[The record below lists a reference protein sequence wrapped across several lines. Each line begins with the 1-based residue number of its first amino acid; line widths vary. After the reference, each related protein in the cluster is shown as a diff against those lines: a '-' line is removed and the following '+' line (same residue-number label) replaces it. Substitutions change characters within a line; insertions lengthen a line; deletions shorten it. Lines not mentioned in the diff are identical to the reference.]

1 MEKELKMLISSGIL
15 FVLPVASAF
24 LYLNF
29 FQLKSKLIFGFGSG
43 VILSVV
49 FLRIIPESIEL
60 STSEVLAIGML
71 VGVFVSVL
79 LDKLNFLREDH
90 ITHEGFACWE
100 CENPFKGN
108 VLFGLGL
115 HYFFDGF
122 FLGGLILSSADKT
135 IVFTLPVFIHKLID
149 GLILSLI
156 FMGKNIEDKK
166 IGKSM
171 IFITAVSLSNLAG
184 LILAFFGLDIEPVA
198 KFFSPIAAGIL
209 IYVAIH
215 DFIPVLNTVVDFV
228 SFTVGIIATFA
239 VLHFIH

>member
-1 MEKELKMLISSGIL
+1 MEKEVKILISFGIL
-15 FVLPVASAF
+15 FILPVVSAF

-29 FQLKSKLIFGFGSG
+29 LKLKSRLIFGFGSG

-49 FLRIIPESIEL
+49 FLRIVPESMEIA
-60 STSEVLAIGML
+60 TSELLATGML
-71 VGVFVSVL
+71 IGVFVSVL
-79 LDKLNFLREDH
+79 LDKLNFLREEH
-90 ITHEGFACWE
+90 ITHEGLACWE
-100 CENPFKGN
+100 CENPFKGH

-122 FLGGLILSSADKT
+122 FLGGLILSSEDNM

-156 FMGKNIEDKK
+156 FMGENTERKN

-171 IFITAVSLSNLAG
+171 LFITAVSFSNVVG
-184 LILAFFGLDIEPVA
+184 LVLAFFGLDIELIA
-198 KFFSPIAAGIL
+198 RFFSPVAAGIL

-215 DFIPVLNTVVDFV
+215 DFIPVLNTAFDFI
-228 SFTVGIIATFA
+228 SFTAGIITTFLLLN
-239 VLHFIH
+239 VIH